1 MNLFRLF
8 IKLCLLLT
16 LFLSGTAAASIVHSE
31 SKLPCDISNITTPH
45 VTNMSEVQHKNHSK
59 HKTVHKMSSDMD
71 CPDVCQ
77 CATMGCSA
85 KSPIMHKLSALP
97 VLFFRT
103 QALKFTSDTVPFN
116 QQTSLYRPPIS
127 A

>member
-1 MNLFRLF
+1 MNVHRLF
-8 IKLCLLLT
+8 IRLCLLLT
-16 LFLSGTAAASIVHSE
+16 LFLSGTAAASIVQSE
-31 SKLPCDISNITTPH
+31 STHPCDISNISTSH
-45 VTNMSEVQHKNHSK
+45 ITNISEVQHNNHSK
-59 HKTVHKMSSDMD
+59 HQTVHKMNSDMD

-97 VLFFRT
+97 VLFFKTR
-103 QALKFTSDTVPFN
+103 ALKFTSDIVPFN